1 MSNREILFE
10 YIREHHPRSYKGIEE
25 ARAVAPREFEAIA
38 ELFLGWA
45 ARARGDEPIA
55 RIADAFVQF
64 SNDVNL
70 AQARYEVAG
79 RYESKSFG
87 ECAAELYSRRDSMD
101 DYLWGVYVTNFLWA
115 HHLELSLFFRD
126 RFVNRL
132 PRAPEIVEIAPGH
145 GGWGVWALSLRPDA
159 TLRGFDIAPSS
170 VAIAGS
176 IARAAGVA
184 GRASYSERDAL
195 DLASLPGESA
205 DAVICS
211 FLLEHLEEP
220 ERLASVVCHLLRPQR
235 RAYLAGALTAAQVDH
250 IFEFRRESEL
260 VALCEDNGLRVL
272 ETISVSPPRTLKG
285 AHFLPRSMGLI
296 VERRKG
302 EIW

>member
-1 MSNREILFE
+1 
-10 YIREHHPRSYKGIEE
+10 
-25 ARAVAPREFEAIA
+25 
-38 ELFLGWA
+38 
-45 ARARGDEPIA
+45 
-55 RIADAFVQF
+55 
-64 SNDVNL
+64 
-70 AQARYEVAG
+70 
-79 RYESKSFG
+79 
-87 ECAAELYSRRDSMD
+87 MD